1 MFLRGTNIGVGRIH
15 VSFWFAPLSDELEE
29 VLPEDQYAFADWI
42 ERQTF
47 TPQDTHVGPSR
58 SRLYL
63 RLVR

>member
-1 MFLRGTNIGVGRIH
+1 MFLRGTSIGLGR
-15 VSFWFAPLSDELEE
+15 VYGSLWLALRSDELEE
-29 VLPEDQYAFADWI
+29 VLPEDQYAFADLI